1 MPIAATLPFMPPK
14 PKAAV
19 ATTTKVFLVDDHP
32 LVREWLTQL
41 IQRESDL
48 SVCGEAEDTQEALK
62 KIAETKPDI
71 VIADITLKTTHG
83 LELVKDLQVRLPS
96 LPVLVLSMHDE
107 SLYAERVLRAG
118 ARGYITK
125 QEATKRI
132 LLAIRQVLSGQ
143 IYISEKMASRMVQ
156 KMVMGSAEAQKSPI
170 ERLTDRELEVF
181 QLIGRGHGTRRIA
194 EELHLGIK
202 TVESYR
208 ARIKEKLK
216 LDDGTQLL
224 QHAIQWVHSLADR

>member
-1 MPIAATLPFMPPK
+1 MSTK
-14 PKAAV
+14 PKADPA
-19 ATTTKVFLVDDHP
+19 AKTKVFLVDDHP

-41 IQRESDL
+41 IQRENDL
-48 SVCGEAEDTQEALK
+48 VVCGEAEDTQEALA
-62 KIAETKPDI
+62 KIDETKPDI

-83 LELVKDLQVRLPS
+83 LELVKDLQSRMPA

-132 LLAIRQVLSGQ
+132 LLAIRQVLGGQ
-143 IYISEKMASRMVQ
+143 IYISEKMASRMVH
-156 KMVMGSAEAQKSPI
+156 KMVLGRAEQQKSPI

-181 QLIGRGHGTRRIA
+181 QLIGRGQGTRRIA

-216 LDDGTQLL
+216 LEDGTQLL
-224 QHAIQWVHSLADR
+224 QHAIQWVHSLEDR

>member
-1 MPIAATLPFMPPK
+1 MSTKTKTDPAAK
-14 PKAAV
+14 
-19 ATTTKVFLVDDHP
+19 TKVFLVDDHP

-41 IQRESDL
+41 IQREGDMA
-48 SVCGEAEDTQEALK
+48 VCGEAEDTQQALK
-62 KIAETKPDI
+62 EIEETQPDV

-83 LELVKDLQVRLPS
+83 LELVKDLQVRRPS

-143 IYISEKMASRMVQ
+143 IYISEKMASRMVH
-156 KMVMGSAEAQKSPI
+156 KMVLGRAEEQRSPI

-181 QLIGRGHGTRRIA
+181 QLIGRGQGTRRIA

-216 LDDGTQLL
+216 LEDGTQLL
-224 QHAIQWVHSLADR
+224 QHAIQWVHNLEVR

>member
-1 MPIAATLPFMPPK
+1 MSARI
-14 PKAAV
+14 KADHEPA
-19 ATTTKVFLVDDHP
+19 KVFLVDDHP
-32 LVREWLTQL
+32 LVREWLSQL
-41 IQRESDL
+41 IQREDDL
-48 SVCGEAEDTQEALK
+48 AVCGEAEDTQEALN
-62 KIAETKPDI
+62 KIEETEPDI
-71 VIADITLKTTHG
+71 VVADISLKNTHG
-83 LELVKDLQVRLPS
+83 LELVKDLQARHPS

-132 LLAIRQVLSGQ
+132 LQAVRQVLSGQ
-143 IYISEKMASRMVQ
+143 IYISEKMASRMVH
-156 KMVMGSAEAQKSPI
+156 KMVLGRADSQKSPI

-181 QLIGRGHGTRRIA
+181 QLIGRGQGTRRIA
-194 EELHLGIK
+194 ADLHLGVK

-216 LDDGTQLL
+216 LEDGTQLL
-224 QHAIQWVHSLADR
+224 QHAIQWVHSLQDR

>member
-1 MPIAATLPFMPPK
+1 MSNRAK
-14 PKAAV
+14 PDPSR
-19 ATTTKVFLVDDHP
+19 TKVFLCDDHP

-48 SVCGEAEDTQEALK
+48 TVCGEAEDVQEAVT
-62 KIAETKPDI
+62 KIEACKPDI
-71 VIADITLKTTHG
+71 VIADISLKTTHG
-83 LELVKDLQVRLPS
+83 LELVKDLQSRMPS

-118 ARGYITK
+118 AKGYITK
-125 QEATKRI
+125 QEATKKI
-132 LLAIRQVLSGQ
+132 LFAIRQVLSGQ
-143 IYISEKMASRMVQ
+143 IYVSEKMATRMLHKLVLGRNQ
-156 KMVMGSAEAQKSPI
+156 EQTSPV

-181 QLIGRGHGTRRIA
+181 QLIGRGQGTRKIA

-216 LDDGTQLL
+216 LEDGTQLL
-224 QHAIQWVHSLADR
+224 QQAIQWVHSLQDR

>member
-1 MPIAATLPFMPPK
+1 MSAKPRTDPATK
-14 PKAAV
+14 N
-19 ATTTKVFLVDDHP
+19 KVFLVDDHP

-41 IQRESDL
+41 IQREGDMA
-48 SVCGEAEDTQEALK
+48 VCGEAEDTQEALK
-62 KIAETKPDI
+62 AIEETQPDV

-83 LELVKDLQVRLPS
+83 LELVKDLQSRHPS
-96 LPVLVLSMHDE
+96 MPVLVLSMHDE

-143 IYISEKMASRMVQ
+143 IYISEKMASRMVH
-156 KMVMGSAEAQKSPI
+156 KMVLGRAEEQRSPI

-181 QLIGRGHGTRRIA
+181 QLIGRGQGTRRIA

-216 LDDGTQLL
+216 LEDGTQLL
-224 QHAIQWVHSLADR
+224 QHAIQWVHNLEDR

>member
-1 MPIAATLPFMPPK
+1 MSAKSKTDPATK
-14 PKAAV
+14 
-19 ATTTKVFLVDDHP
+19 TKVFIVDDHP
-32 LVREWLTQL
+32 LVREWLGQL
-41 IQRESDL
+41 IQREGDMA
-48 SVCGEAEDTQEALK
+48 VCGEAEDTQQALK
-62 KIAETKPDI
+62 EIEETQPDI

-83 LELVKDLQVRLPS
+83 LELVKDLQARHPS

-143 IYISEKMASRMVQ
+143 IYISEKMASRMVH
-156 KMVMGSAEAQKSPI
+156 KMVLGRAEEQRSPI

-181 QLIGRGHGTRRIA
+181 QLIGRGQGTRRIA

-224 QHAIQWVHSLADR
+224 QHAIQWVHNLEDR

>member
-1 MPIAATLPFMPPK
+1 MPNRTKSEPAK
-14 PKAAV
+14 
-19 ATTTKVFLVDDHP
+19 TKVFLVDDHP

-41 IQRESDL
+41 IQRENDMA
-48 SVCGEAEDTQEALK
+48 VCGEAEDVPEAVA
-62 KIAETKPDI
+62 KIEQTRPDI
-71 VIADITLKTTHG
+71 VIADISLKKTHG
-83 LELVKDLQVRLPS
+83 LELVKDLQSRCPS

-118 ARGYITK
+118 AKGYITK
-125 QEATKRI
+125 QEATKKI

-143 IYISEKMASRMVQ
+143 IYVSEQMAARILHKLVLGRPKEQSSSV
-156 KMVMGSAEAQKSPI
+156 

-181 QLIGRGHGTRRIA
+181 QLIGHGQGTRRIA

-216 LDDGTQLL
+216 LTDGTQLL
-224 QHAIQWVHSLADR
+224 QQAIQWVHSLQDR

>member
-1 MPIAATLPFMPPK
+1 MSMSPRPKSDPPR
-14 PKAAV
+14 
-19 ATTTKVFLVDDHP
+19 TKVFLVDDHP

-41 IQRESDL
+41 IQREDDL
-48 SVCGEAEDTQEALK
+48 EVCGEADDAPEAVAG
-62 KIAETKPDI
+62 IEQTRPDI
-71 VIADITLKTTHG
+71 VIADISLKKTHG
-83 LELVKDLQVRLPS
+83 LELVKDLQSRLPS
-96 LPVLVLSMHDE
+96 LPVLILSMHDE

-125 QEATKRI
+125 QEATKKI
-132 LLAIRQVLSGQ
+132 LFAIRQVLSGQ
-143 IYISEKMASRMVQ
+143 IYVSEAMATRMLHKLVLGRQ
-156 KMVMGSAEAQKSPI
+156 QEHSSPI

-181 QLIGRGHGTRRIA
+181 QLIGRGQGTRRIA

-216 LDDGTQLL
+216 LTDGTQLL
-224 QHAIQWVHSLADR
+224 QQAIQWVHSLQDR